1 MSYFSTSLRR
11 PLPQFHSRRSVE
23 SLVKS
28 RSQVDLLKRVIDVES
43 VSSLCTIS
51 SSIGRIA
58 PAYGRTWEAAAVRFS
73 NSERLSEIMVEW
85 VETIFEHML
94 FPIRRD
100 GAIPESLNGSGMSS
114 SAGASSLRSR
124 LLDRDGI
131 VSPVGR
137 AIDRSAPKCLRQSGL
152 GRVDILEVAYI
163 MHLLVSKYS
172 RMQNLLSMFAGTN
185 VKPKLNGQ
193 AINSPRN
200 MFCTDHFTRT
210 LFDEFFIGVEHLNGK
225 FWLRKLRPRAA
236 LGNIGVCQNGEEV
249 IFGHGPLGLTIDL
262 PDGEL
267 FNIHLAIGRVLH
279 MSGLGEIIS
288 NIPRDEMAT

>member
-1 MSYFSTSLRR
+1 
-11 PLPQFHSRRSVE
+11 
-23 SLVKS
+23 
-28 RSQVDLLKRVIDVES
+28 
-43 VSSLCTIS
+43 
-51 SSIGRIA
+51 
-58 PAYGRTWEAAAVRFS
+58 
-73 NSERLSEIMVEW
+73 
-85 VETIFEHML
+85 ML

-100 GAIPESLNGSGMSS
+100 GAIPESLSSSRMSS

-124 LLDRDGI
+124 ILERDGV

-137 AIDRSAPKCLRQSGL
+137 AIDRSAPKDLRQSGL

-185 VKPKLNGQ
+185 GKTKLESLT
-193 AINSPRN
+193 INSPRN
-200 MFCTDHFTRT
+200 MFCTDHFTHT
-210 LFDEFFIGVEHLNGK
+210 LFDEFVIGVEHLNGK
-225 FWLRKLRPRAA
+225 FWLRKLIPRAA

-267 FNIHLAIGRVLH
+267 FNIHLAIGRVLR
-279 MSGLGEIIS
+279 MSGVGEIIS
-288 NIPRDEMAT
+288 KILREEENYNDGYVIDEASDARISGFALKMALNRLQESQWDESSLTDSRNKQRQAQDASDSTNSVRDPT